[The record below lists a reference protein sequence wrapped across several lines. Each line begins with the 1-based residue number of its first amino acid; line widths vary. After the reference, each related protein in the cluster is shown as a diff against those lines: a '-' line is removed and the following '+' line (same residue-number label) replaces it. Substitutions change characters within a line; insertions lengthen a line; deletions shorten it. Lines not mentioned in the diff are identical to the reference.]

1 MTTLHKPIIYQP
13 LKSTHEE
20 TGPGDVLD
28 PLTIALSI
36 RSNNK
41 LKAIAGDGLYVGS
54 YLAKSVYYVAAS
66 GTDDPA
72 HGDKAT
78 PLKTLDYC
86 ISVINSQSSP
96 LTETVYVAL
105 KAGETFTIGDSFA
118 LAGGRLVM
126 TFFGDPQYGDFD
138 GPPVNGSTKPVY
150 MADLQRPIVNAGI
163 GPGVTGTAG
172 FVMLGPIDSLSLSY
186 AKPSAIELNGV
197 HINLPGGP
205 HSSGQ
210 VDFIGCENGAE
221 GSVSMHGSIV
231 NITDVDAVF
240 GFIGVEANSSV
251 SISQFASQ
259 LQVLGNLVAAGAPTA
274 QLIARK
280 WFFKFYPDFAGNQ
293 QTGLDL
299 FGGTPGSGFMR
310 LSWSDTPSLPVA
322 AGKFNQ
328 ATYPVLNDP
337 AAGMTNYFFNLTRD
351 QQQRTLNCITSRLF

>member
-1 MTTLHKPIIYQP
+1 MTLHKPIIYQP

-20 TGPGDVLD
+20 TGVGDFLD
-28 PLTIALSI
+28 PLSIALSI
-36 RSNNK
+36 RSTNQ
-41 LKAIAGDGLYVGS
+41 LKAVAGDGLYVGA
-54 YLAKSVYYVAAS
+54 YLAKSVYYVAAA

-78 PLKTLDYC
+78 PFKTLDYC
-86 ISVINSQSSP
+86 ISVIMAQSFP
-96 LTETVYVAL
+96 LTATVYVAL
-105 KAGETFTIGDSFA
+105 KAGETFPISNSYA
-118 LAGGRLVM
+118 LTGGRLVL

-138 GPPVNGSTKPVY
+138 SPPVNGSTKPAY
-150 MADLQRPIVNAGI
+150 MADLQRPIINASI
-163 GPGVTGTAG
+163 AAGVTGTAG
-172 FVMLGPIDSLSLSY
+172 FVMLGPIDSLSLSS
-186 AKPSAIELNGV
+186 AKPSAIELIGV
-197 HINLPGGP
+197 KVNLAGGP

-221 GSVSMHGSIV
+221 GSVSMHGAIV
-231 NITDVDAVF
+231 NITDVNAVF

-259 LQVLGNLVAAGAPTA
+259 LQVLGNLVAAGAATD
-274 QLIARK
+274 QLVARK
-280 WFFKFYPDFAGNQ
+280 WFFKFYPDFLGNQ

-310 LSWSDTPSLPVA
+310 LSWSDTSSLPVA
-322 AGKFNQ
+322 PSKFNQ

-351 QQQRTLNCITSRLF
+351 QQQRAQNVWSSRPF